1 MLFQHVFFVLL
12 MVALKELCFGFQ
24 RLPKKQTMLLIHLR
38 SSASTNDDTMVPLNK
53 ASITRVCRNCK
64 QQYNNND
71 IPNANSQESGCQFHP
86 GIYSGRLNRINDVD
100 TSDLEYFWSCCGN
113 YDLTSKGCIL
123 SSKHVSYDDISYTRY
138 SVLTGKEITYWCIN
152 GCHSELCVLAAALNG
167 MCSYSSC
174 LLRSASL
181 MSQFSLQAVMN
192 IPQHLYFQQLAK
204 HNRIGHCSV
213 LENQRINY
221 FYLATD
227 SSQSLS

>member
-1 MLFQHVFFVLL
+1 MPRLRSYLHSRWIKTLSKPSCRVEQSVIAPSAIPHVKDKPHVTMLFQHVFFVLL

-138 SVLTGKEITYWCIN
+138 SVLTGKEITY
-152 GCHSELCVLAAALNG
+152 
-167 MCSYSSC
+167 
-174 LLRSASL
+174 
-181 MSQFSLQAVMN
+181 
-192 IPQHLYFQQLAK
+192 
-204 HNRIGHCSV
+204 
-213 LENQRINY
+213 
-221 FYLATD
+221 
-227 SSQSLS
+227 